1 MGIIILS
8 KEGKNDMAKVALVNL
23 EAGWPTVDVAM
34 RRFSD
39 ALITHRRVGGRALV
53 VIHGYGSSGQGGK
66 IKQALMGALASPAI
80 AAQVRDYAGGT
91 QWPYRKREM
100 TAACAELAGYERQ
113 IANNEGVTVVI
124 LK

>member
-1 MGIIILS
+1 
-8 KEGKNDMAKVALVNL
+8 MAKVTTVNL

-34 RRFSD
+34 RRLTD

-53 VIHGYGSSGQGGK
+53 VIHGYGSTGQGGR
-66 IKQALMGALASPAI
+66 IKQALSAALSSPAI
-80 AAQVRDYAGGT
+80 APMVRTAAGGT
-91 QWPYRKREM
+91 QWPYRKRELLGI
-100 TAACAELAGYERQ
+100 CSELSQYDRQ